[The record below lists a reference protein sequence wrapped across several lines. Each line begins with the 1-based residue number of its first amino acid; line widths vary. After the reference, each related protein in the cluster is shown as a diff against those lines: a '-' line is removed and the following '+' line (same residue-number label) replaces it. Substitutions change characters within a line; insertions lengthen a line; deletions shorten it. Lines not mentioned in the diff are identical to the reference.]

1 MGDSCFVNA
10 ELDTARFDLFDSI
23 GNIECNGI
31 GLSARHKAAGSED
44 FTEASRRLHY
54 IRCGDYCIEIKSA
67 VLDLCNQIFAADDV
81 RACILSFLLL
91 VTERQHCDFL
101 CVAGSEGK
109 DYCAAYLLVCMT
121 GINAQTNMEFE
132 AFIKFRG
139 RAFLCERY
147 CL

>member
-1 MGDSCFVNA
+1 MA
-10 ELDTARFDLFDSI
+10 ITASKSSLPFWI
-23 GNIECNGI
+23 
-31 GLSARHKAAGSED
+31 
-44 FTEASRRLHY
+44 SR
-54 IRCGDYCIEIKSA
+54 
-67 VLDLCNQIFAADDV
+67 NQIFAADDV

-91 VTERQHCDFL
+91 VTERQHCYFL

-139 RAFLCERY
+139 RAFFRERY
-147 CL
+147 CLREGILLCKINFFEQRLVTFSFFAILSSSLW